1 MSQNIAFEFFLH
13 CHIFLLYIFY
23 VHLKLN
29 FSYQDPKEKAAG
41 KKKAAVK
48 PDPPVK
54 QPSIKQFFNM
64 KKENIISDAND
75 ELIEEITKDVNKI
88 NLQPKKLVMTTK
100 TNNEKVKIYLLYCS
114 VAIW

>member
-1 MSQNIAFEFFLH
+1 
-13 CHIFLLYIFY
+13 
-23 VHLKLN
+23 
-29 FSYQDPKEKAAG
+29 
-41 KKKAAVK
+41 
-48 PDPPVK
+48 
-54 QPSIKQFFNM
+54 M

>member
-1 MSQNIAFEFFLH
+1 MY
-13 CHIFLLYIFY
+13 CRIFLPYTFY
-23 VHLKLN
+23 VHSN
-29 FSYQDPKEKAAG
+29 TDFSYQDPKEKVAG